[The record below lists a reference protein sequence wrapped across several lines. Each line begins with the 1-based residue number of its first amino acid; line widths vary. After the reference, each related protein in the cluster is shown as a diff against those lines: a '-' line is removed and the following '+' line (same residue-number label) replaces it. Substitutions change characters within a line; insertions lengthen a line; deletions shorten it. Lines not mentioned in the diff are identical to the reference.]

1 MRRRRLQQPSNQELD
16 LFNNGYDFLFIDDQS
31 VIRSEIEDGR
41 LNVSDQSFKILILPS
56 MKALRWSTL
65 TRALDFFH
73 NGGIV
78 IAVGSLPEA
87 SDNAGSLIRN
97 WIKL

>member
-1 MRRRRLQQPSNQELD
+1 MISCLLMTSQL
-16 LFNNGYDFLFIDDQS
+16 
-31 VIRSEIEDGR
+31 IRSEIENGR
-41 LNVSDQSFKILILPS
+41 LNVSDQSFKILILPD

-73 NGGIV
+73 QGGIV

-87 SDNAGSLIRN
+87 SDNAGSV
-97 WIKL
+97 